1 MVLFENL
8 QTPEG
13 KSTLSRPCWLTA
25 PVPSRIWT
33 GASRPSVPP
42 LALRDLN
49 PQVQL
54 AGRPHSHL
62 DIGTLPFGKLSL
74 KLCKPGRN
82 GYQQPTGSVA
92 RYPRFNLQ
100 GALIATWKW
109 APCSSLK
116 ICKRRKHRIP
126 PAVGLMA
133 SGASGIRTREFV
145 LQGALIATWKW
156 PPWQPGR
163 SPGFARGFARLCAA
177 SCPCKHDIFNR
188 EENPLKCWNHFL
200 PWPSPLMYSCPP
212 ARVTSS
218 KVLPLLSGMQDME
231 DLVTHWAMRTF
242 DPLVTLC
249 VKCTHQSTM
258 NTSLQATHICLE
270 LQWAHSSV
278 EGHTWCCQVK
288 RQCVQRFQAT
298 LTPVIMTA
306 EADLRCFFS
315 HHTAT

>member
-1 MVLFENL
+1 MGTLLLFENL
-8 QTPEG
+8 QTPEAPDP
-13 KSTLSRPCWLTA
+13 TSRWADGIRCF
-25 PVPSRIWT
+25 
-33 GASRPSVPP
+33 
-42 LALRDLN
+42 RDSN
-49 PQVQL
+49 PRVRL
-54 AGRPHSHL
+54 AGRPHSYL
-62 DIGTLPFGKLSL
+62 EMATL
-74 KLCKPGRN
+74 
-82 GYQQPTGSVA
+82 T
-92 RYPRFNLQ
+92 
-100 GALIATWKW
+100 TWKI
-109 APCSSLK
+109 A
-116 ICKRRKHRIP
+116 RI
-126 PAVGLMA
+126 
-133 SGASGIRTREFV
+133 R
-145 LQGALIATWKW
+145 Q
-156 PPWQPGR
+156 
-163 SPGFARGFARLCAA
+163 GFARLCAA